1 LEDWTINYKLNNKEE
16 INMLWLRKSKKG
28 FTLVELMVVVAII
41 GILALLGLRL
51 FLMQQVRAKNAI
63 CKANAATIH
72 TIIQGNLADESYA
85 TALLAV
91 NDVRMANGITELD
104 AGDGSNIDNP
114 AGMKNP
120 HLTAD
125 ANFVVKSIDGDYA
138 STVLFI
144 AAAQALG
151 AAAYAGTVIVGDTAV
166 ANKFYIVPLDNLGI
180 ALGEVYVAQK

>member
-1 LEDWTINYKLNNKEE
+1 MYSF
-16 INMLWLRKSKKG
+16 RKSKKG

-51 FLMQQVRAKNAI
+51 FLMQQIRAKNAI
-63 CKANAATIH
+63 CKANAATVH

-91 NDVRMANGITELD
+91 NDVRMANGITLLD
-104 AGDGSNIDNP
+104 AGDGTNTDNP

-120 HLTAD
+120 HLTAGT
-125 ANFVVKSIDGDYA
+125 NFVVKSIDADYA
-138 STVLFI
+138 DTTAFI
-144 AAAQALG
+144 TAAELLG
-151 AAAYAGTVIVGDTAV
+151 GTLYAGAVIVGDTAV